1 MSRQIIRLHPGDN
14 VAIALVDLVPGQS
27 VTLDDMEIRVCD
39 QIHCGHKIALWELEA
54 GQKLYRN
61 QMPIGSA
68 TRGIRTGEHV
78 HLHNL
83 KSDYIDTI
91 NAHYAEREGISQCA
105 DT

>member
-1 MSRQIIRLHPGDN
+1 MGRQIIRLHPDDN
-14 VAIALVDLVPGQS
+14 VAIALVDLCPGQT
-27 VTLDDMEIRVCD
+27 VALDGQLIQVRDAVD
-39 QIHCGHKIALWELEA
+39 TGHKVALQDLKT

-68 TRGIRTGEHV
+68 TRQILTGQHV

-83 KSDYIDTI
+83 KSDYIDTL
-91 NAHYAEREGISQCA
+91 NAHYAKRGDAAQCT